1 MLSLTILFLTG
12 LLGMFVAFLKKP
24 ALTLFAILAG
34 LAITA
39 GNMYCEIHNP
49 SGFLSQYQGVDL
61 TGMPVYIALT
71 GILFTALLI
80 IAGYEQFKLNPD
92 HTGDYMALMVFSL
105 LGAILMVSFT
115 NMFVFFLGLE
125 ILSIPVY
132 VLAGSKK
139 SDALSSESSLKYFIT
154 GAFATGILLFGIA
167 WVYGAT
173 GTFEVDELRAYFDLG
188 EISSLA
194 YVGILL
200 IMVSFLFKVGA
211 APFHFW
217 SPDVY
222 DGAPNVITGFMA
234 AVVKLGAIGAFIR
247 FFNGIFDDLHDFWA
261 PALVV
266 LAILTMFVGNLS
278 ALRQV
283 RFKRLLAYSSIAHVG
298 YLLIAIIANNEH
310 TLFNAWYYLVAYGFS
325 TIALITILA
334 IVNDKEDALEAL
346 RGAGRKNP
354 FIGFVATLALL
365 GLAGVPPLMGFF
377 GKYLIF
383 AEAIQQYT
391 FLIVIAL
398 INSAIGIYYYL
409 KAIMVILSKPEENNT
424 SALKVTPLQYLVL
437 VICVTS
443 LLFGGLLL
451 NCTGH

>member
-1 MLSLTILFLTG
+1 MLSLTILFITG
-12 LLGMFVAFLKKP
+12 ILGMFIAFLKKP
-24 ALTLFAILAG
+24 ALTLTAVLVG
-34 LAITA
+34 LACTA
-39 GNMYCEIHNP
+39 ANMYCEIHHP
-49 SGFLSQYQGVDL
+49 SNFLSEYGGVDL

-71 GILFTALLI
+71 GILFTAMLI
-80 IAGYEQFKLNPD
+80 VTGYEQFKLNEE

-139 SDALSSESSLKYFIT
+139 SDPLSSESSLKYFIT

-167 WVYGAT
+167 WLYGAS
-173 GTFEVDELRAYFDLG
+173 GTFELDELKAYFEAG
-188 EISSLA
+188 EVSSLA

-200 IMVSFLFKVGA
+200 IMVSFLFKIGA

-234 AVVKLGAIGAFIR
+234 AVVKLGAMGAFIHL
-247 FFNGIFDDLHDFWA
+247 FNGVFASEHDFWA
-261 PALVV
+261 PPLIV

-298 YLLIAIIANNEH
+298 YLLIAVITNSEH
-310 TLFNAWYYLVAYGFS
+310 TLFNAWYYLFAYGFA

-334 IVNDKEDALEAL
+334 IVNDRYDNLEAL
-346 RGAGRKNP
+346 RGVGRKKP

-377 GKYLIF
+377 GKYMIF
-383 AEAIQQYT
+383 AEAIQQHT
-391 FLIVIAL
+391 LLVVIAL
-398 INSAIGIYYYL
+398 VNSAIGIYYYL
-409 KAIMVILSKPEENNT
+409 KAMMVILAKPSEGEQEEIHPT
-424 SALKVTPLQYLVL
+424 ILQYIVL
-437 VICVTS
+437 LICAVG

-451 NCTGH
+451 TCGAH